1 MSAFDVLWMSA
12 LSTPFLAII
21 VLLAYY
27 QLKRTTWKWNRRR
40 GKRNPGFCPSSAAL
54 GTIFL
59 FAQVFTRPSIAHVLE
74 ARLVEDA
81 DEDDDGDPDV
91 PEKRLDRQLRRI
103 RRGQPIDGLVLKL

>member
-12 LSTPFLAII
+12 LSAPFLAII

-59 FAQVFTRPSIAHVLE
+59 FAQVFTRPSIAHVFE
-74 ARLVEDA
+74 ARLAEDA
-81 DEDDDGDPDV
+81 DEDDDGEPDS
-91 PEKRLDRQLRRI
+91 PGKDLNRQLRKI
-103 RRGQPIDGLVLKL
+103 RRGEPIDSLVLRL